1 MAAATMAFLPILI
14 LYLIAQRQIMDAF
27 VRSGVR

>member
-1 MAAATMAFLPILI
+1 MAAATMSMLPVFALYFL
-14 LYLIAQRQIMDAF
+14 AQRQIMDAF